1 MSVIVFVSNLSNEE
15 QYQWLLLLQQYLP
28 NEHICLPEQVPQ
40 GQISSVELA
49 IVANPDPKVLLNYP
63 NLLWMHSLWA
73 GVERLVGEFSGNN
86 IKLVRLTDPQLAQT
100 MAEACLAWTLY
111 LHRNMPEYAQQ
122 QRDKNW
128 QPLPC
133 AVANEVRVGI
143 LGAGKLGCAAIALL
157 KQTGY
162 QVSCWSKT
170 EKSISGVTSYTGESG
185 LDQLLAKTDI
195 LINLLP
201 LTQQSYRLLNQEKLS
216 LLPKG
221 AKLINFSRGAVL
233 DTEALL
239 GLLKTGHLA
248 HAVLDVFELE
258 PLPAESELWHHHH
271 ITILPHIS
279 APTNMKTASK
289 LVAEN
294 VTLYRK
300 TGDIPVSVNFTQ
312 GY

>member
-15 QYQWLLLLQQYLP
+15 QQQWLTLLTQYLP
-28 NEHICLPEQVPQ
+28 DETILLPEQ
-40 GQISSVELA
+40 ISSKQALSVELA
-49 IVANPDPKVLLNYP
+49 IVANPDPKVLLSYP
-63 NLLWMHSLWA
+63 HLLWMHSLWA
-73 GVERLVGEFSGNN
+73 GVERLVSEFSHHN

-128 QPLPC
+128 QQLPC
-133 AVANEVRVGI
+133 ALASEVRVSI
-143 LGAGKLGCAAIALL
+143 LGAGKLGLAAIDQL
-157 KQTGY
+157 KPLGY

-170 EKSISGVTSYTGESG
+170 EKSIANVTSYTGELG
-185 LDQLLAKTDI
+185 LQKLLTKTDI

-201 LTQQSYRLLNQEKLS
+201 LTQQNFKLLNQEKLS

-233 DTEALL
+233 DTVALL
-239 GLLKTGHLA
+239 ALLKTGHLA

-258 PLPAESELWHHHH
+258 PLPVDSELWHHPH

-279 APTNMKTASK
+279 APTHMKTASI

-294 VTLYRK
+294 IINYRQTGVIPHSVDFTL
-300 TGDIPVSVNFTQ
+300 